1 MNDNAKDDD
10 RRRRDRERKQR
21 QRERQSEEAKQR
33 NRKIDRERQQL
44 KRANMSEEEK
54 ERHRERSRIL
64 IHERRSNMSVEEMER
79 GREHDRVRHEERC
92 SNMSTEE
99 LEMMRERNRANQ
111 QERREEARG
120 NLSPEQAE
128 LIRENVRLWWQLAPN
143 NKTPVQRQL
152 LQERNALYCHLQQI
166 REMST
171 ESGIVERNEYK
182 ENVRE
187 ITPQDISGNIQV
199 EQFILACQ
207 ESLCQTILHEEEA
220 DYEENKEIHRML
232 ICVVCNEAIIGKD
245 VYHWID
251 RKTLKF
257 HGNVLS
263 HTNFYKDGINN
274 LLKAQYTLVDEH
286 LHGLLLSPR
295 SRRRICAE
303 GDPSYMCCSICQTSL
318 QS

>member
-1 MNDNAKDDD
+1 
-10 RRRRDRERKQR
+10 
-21 QRERQSEEAKQR
+21 
-33 NRKIDRERQQL
+33 
-44 KRANMSEEEK
+44 
-54 ERHRERSRIL
+54 
-64 IHERRSNMSVEEMER
+64 MSVEEMER

-128 LIRENVRLWWQLAPN
+128 LIRENVRLWWQLARN
-143 NKTPVQRQL
+143 NMTPVQRQL
-152 LQERNALYCHLQQI
+152 LQERNALYRHLQQI

-295 SRRRICAE
+295 SRRRICAG

>member
-1 MNDNAKDDD
+1 
-10 RRRRDRERKQR
+10 
-21 QRERQSEEAKQR
+21 
-33 NRKIDRERQQL
+33 
-44 KRANMSEEEK
+44 
-54 ERHRERSRIL
+54 
-64 IHERRSNMSVEEMER
+64 
-79 GREHDRVRHEERC
+79 
-92 SNMSTEE
+92 
-99 LEMMRERNRANQ
+99 
-111 QERREEARG
+111 
-120 NLSPEQAE
+120 
-128 LIRENVRLWWQLAPN
+128 
-143 NKTPVQRQL
+143 
-152 LQERNALYCHLQQI
+152 
-166 REMST
+166 
-171 ESGIVERNEYK
+171 VERNEYK

-232 ICVVCNEAIIGKD
+232 ICVVCNEA
-245 VYHWID
+245 

-274 LLKAQYTLVDEH
+274 LLKAQYTFVDEH

-295 SRRRICAE
+295 SRRRICAG
-303 GDPSYMCCSICQTSL
+303 GDPSYMCCSICQTSFL